1 MLQIRNIRKTYSTGK
16 IRVEALKGISL
27 DFPEKGLVFIVGKS
41 GSGKST
47 LLNIIGG
54 LDKMTSGEIVI
65 DGKST
70 SDFSSS
76 DFDAFR
82 NYYIG
87 FIFQDF
93 NLIDEIN
100 VYDNIALALKI
111 QAKGHDN
118 NTIEDSLK
126 MVGLEGLGYRKPN
139 ELSGGQRQ
147 RVTIARA
154 LVKDPH
160 IILADEPTG
169 ALDSKT
175 GEALIQTL
183 RSLSKDKLVIVVTH
197 DEEMALNYGDEIIEI
212 KDGMI
217 LNHIVSINNQKDNN
231 KEEILSNLVKYN
243 SDSEILDEKEI
254 NSKLKKGET
263 NYICINTSKETVS
276 LAYSDA
282 FPYLYESKENYN
294 RYKENDEPLKEMV
307 KSNDKRIKNKAKIKI
322 YECIKMAFQNFKRKK
337 LRFLFLILLSISSLS
352 LFSLGW
358 LLSSANV
365 PNIVAN
371 KTHELNLPLSYL
383 YSNVD
388 DFYYSSRKII
398 NEDERLGLVNKYN
411 QEFAYSTYINLEYG
425 KPFETYDYY
434 GFSLDRFNGIIEC
447 DDYTKLNFVVEGDSS
462 PVDNEILITDY
473 AANELLR
480 SGYIGKID
488 DKLQVI
494 YLENLNEILNTSI
507 GIKNVFGEYDY
518 FKIVGIIDTDYEQ
531 YQNLIS
537 KNETFAF
544 FDEEYNNFTILKNR
558 LYTKIFASSKFI
570 EENSSLVASKNEG
583 DIIINYSYKN
593 ENDYEYTSNIYYYFT
608 VHDKDMP
615 LKSLNELPSEYD
627 VVYGNIPSKLN
638 KNEIII
644 TYDQIE
650 YLIEDNSNIN
660 EFMSSFN
667 IKNMTFNNYS
677 SYGYLENIITEDLS
691 VVAVIDCDNVVS
703 SFYASEELIDD
714 FISKISL
721 PSYSEVVFSL
731 PSSLEAK
738 GHLLKKLYD
747 EGYEIGEGVEL
758 DSFTI
763 ELVEEVG
770 PVLIYISIFIGIFA
784 FLIIYNFI
792 SNSVKI
798 RRKEVGV
805 LRSMGARN
813 SDVIKIFGTEIIIMS
828 IIIYGFSLYNVID
841 SLSAINSLFN
851 NLVSISI
858 FKGIII
864 YVVCILFLSIAS
876 FLPLYKLLKKNP
888 IDAIRK
894 VF

>member
-1 MLQIRNIRKTYSTGK
+1 MLQIRDIKKTYSTGK
-16 IRVEALKGISL
+16 IKVEALKGISL
-27 DFPEKGLVFIVGKS
+27 DFPENGLVFIVGKS

-65 DGKST
+65 DEKST
-70 SDFSSS
+70 SNFSSS

-82 NYYIG
+82 NFYIG

-118 NTIEDSLK
+118 NTIEDALK

-147 RVTIARA
+147 RVSIARA

-183 RSLSKDKLVIVVTH
+183 KSLSKDKLVIVVTH

-212 KDGMI
+212 EDGKI
-217 LNHIVSINNQKDNN
+217 KNHIISTIDQRKYN
-231 KEEILSNLVKYN
+231 KEEILPNLVKYN
-243 SDSEILDEKEI
+243 SNSEILNEKEV
-254 NSKLKKGET
+254 NSKLIKGVT

-282 FPYLYESKENYN
+282 FPYLYESKETYN
-294 RYKENDEPLKEMV
+294 RFKENGEPLKEV
-307 KSNDKRIKNKAKIKI
+307 IKTKDKKIKNKAKIKI
-322 YECIKMAFQNFKRKK
+322 NECIKMAFQSFKRRKI
-337 LRFLFLILLSISSLS
+337 RFIFLILLSISSLS

-371 KTHELNLPLSYL
+371 KTHELNLPISYL
-383 YSNVD
+383 YSNVGD
-388 DFYYSSRKII
+388 TYYSSRKII
-398 NEDERLGLVNKYN
+398 DEEERLDLVNNYN
-411 QEFAYSTYINLEYG
+411 QEFAYSSYINLEFG
-425 KPFETYDYY
+425 KPVQTYDYF
-434 GFSLDRFNGIIEC
+434 GFSLERFNGIIEC
-447 DDYTKLNFVVEGDSS
+447 DDYEKLNFVIEGDST

-473 AANELLR
+473 AANELIR

-488 DKLQVI
+488 GKLQVV
-494 YLENLNEILNTSI
+494 YLEELNEILNTHI
-507 GIKNVFGEYDY
+507 GIKNIFGEYDY
-518 FKIVGIIDTDYEQ
+518 LKIVGIIDTDYEK
-531 YQNLIS
+531 YQHLIS
-537 KNETFAF
+537 KNQTFAF
-544 FDEEYNNFTILKNR
+544 FDEEYNNFSTLKNR
-558 LYTKIFASSKFI
+558 FYAKIFASNNFI
-570 EENSSLVASKNEG
+570 ENNSSLVSTKNEG

-593 ENDYEYTSNIYYYFT
+593 KNEYEYNSSLYYYFT
-608 VHDKDMP
+608 ANDKNMP
-615 LKSLNELPSEYD
+615 LKTLNDLPDKYD
-627 VVYGNIPSKLN
+627 VLYGTIPTKLN

-644 TYDQIE
+644 TYDQIN
-650 YLIEDNSNIN
+650 YMIEEGSNLN

-667 IKNMTFNNYS
+667 IKNMTFTNYNN
-677 SYGYLENIITEDLS
+677 YGYLDNIITEDLE
-691 VVAVIDCDNVVS
+691 VIAVIECENEIS
-703 SFYASEELIDD
+703 SLYASDELINE
-714 FISKISL
+714 FLNKISK
-721 PSYSEVVFSL
+721 PSYSELVFAL
-731 PSSLEAK
+731 PLSLEAK
-738 GHLLKKLYD
+738 SNILERLY
-747 EGYEIGEGVEL
+747 EAGYEVGEGVEL

-770 PVLIYISIFIGIFA
+770 PVLIYISIFIGLFA

-792 SNSVKI
+792 SNSVKT

-813 SDVIKIFGTEIIIMS
+813 SDILKIFGTEIIMMS
-828 IIIYGFSLYNVID
+828 IIIYGFTLYSVID
-841 SLSAINSLFN
+841 SLDSINSLFDG
-851 NLVSISI
+851 LVYVSI

-864 YVVCILFLSIAS
+864 YIVCILFLSIAS
-876 FLPLYKLLKKNP
+876 FLPLYRLLKKNP